1 MEDFDERVKQ
11 YAYRLWVEE
20 GCPEGRSE
28 IHWDKARELVA
39 IEHNQKLAAKPAP
52 RGARAGGEPVEPGEA
67 VRNAGEFPTLTDQG
81 EQSAP
86 RRTAVA
92 AARTATTRKAAEPKA
107 SKPKPV
113 KSPKDPGP
121 GAKRR

>member
-1 MEDFDERVKQ
+1 MEDFDERVRQ

-20 GCPEGRSE
+20 GCPEGRSD

-39 IEHNQKLAAKPAP
+39 IEQNQKLATKPAP
-52 RGARAGGEPVEPGEA
+52 RAAWAGGEPVEPVEA

-92 AARTATTRKAAEPKA
+92 EARAPTTRKAAEPKA
-107 SKPKPV
+107 PKAKPA
-113 KSPKDPGP
+113 KSSNPG
-121 GAKRR
+121 GKRR

>member
-1 MEDFDERVKQ
+1 MDDFDERVKER
-11 YAYRLWVEE
+11 AYRLWVEE

-39 IEHNQKLAAKPAP
+39 IEQNQKLATKPAP
-52 RGARAGGEPVEPGEA
+52 RGEQGRGEPVEPIEA

-86 RRTAVA
+86 TRPGVA
-92 AARTATTRKAAEPKA
+92 AARAPAKRKSAEAKAPKS
-107 SKPKPV
+107 SKE
-113 KSPKDPGP
+113 S